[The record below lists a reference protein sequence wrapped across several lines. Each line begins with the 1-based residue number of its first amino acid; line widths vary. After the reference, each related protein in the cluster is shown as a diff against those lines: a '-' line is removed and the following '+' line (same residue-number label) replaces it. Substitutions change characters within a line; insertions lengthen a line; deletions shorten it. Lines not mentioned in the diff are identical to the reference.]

1 MGFIFAQV
9 RHLELGYSRFVPVY
23 VIILTYYSSRGN
35 LAKTVALETYTKKVT
50 ISDLWLKTSLLM
62 TFEFCFIV
70 LEQIPGN
77 HLKPHNCI
85 ILRH

>member
-1 MGFIFAQV
+1 M
-9 RHLELGYSRFVPVY
+9 
-23 VIILTYYSSRGN
+23 
-35 LAKTVALETYTKKVT
+35 AKAVALETYTKEVL

-70 LEQIPGN
+70 LGKAPG
-77 HLKPHNCI
+77 HYLKPQNCI